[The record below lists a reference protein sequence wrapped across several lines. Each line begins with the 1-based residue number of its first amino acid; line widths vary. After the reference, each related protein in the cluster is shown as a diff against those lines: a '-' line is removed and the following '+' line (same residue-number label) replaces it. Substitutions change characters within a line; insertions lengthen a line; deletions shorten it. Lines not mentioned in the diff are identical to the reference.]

1 MIYFLFGE
9 DEFRSRQKVEQIKEK
24 FFKDSQNPSLNFAR
38 FKKEDLNFAR
48 FRKEDLNFAKIKSQA
63 ATAPFLAKKRLLI
76 LEEIFEAPKDFRE
89 ELYEYLS
96 ENKLP
101 EETVLVIWE
110 KGKGDQREKLFK
122 FLNKPKTVQEFK
134 SLSTLELEKWIK
146 EKVAELD
153 GKIAPVAVQKLI
165 LFVVKT
171 GAPRSKGVKSRFRF

>member
-24 FFKDSQNPSLNFAR
+24 FFKDSQNPS
-38 FKKEDLNFAR
+38 LNFAR